1 MGPSIPSTGSGATAC
16 AEGAAR
22 SRRSQPRWCGPKRS
36 SERTKGCAC
45 PGSTGTRASTPIRT
59 CARCAAAPVAPA
71 ATDEGRASRRAA
83 RGLGPQAR
91 GGPMNEEGRKRW
103 VLVGIML
110 SIFLAAIES
119 TGVATAMP
127 KGVSSLGGIRIYS
140 WVFSG
145 FLLTQTVT
153 MALWGRFSD
162 LYGRRSIYLA
172 GLATFL
178 AGSALSG
185 AAQDMAQL
193 VVFRMVQGA
202 GAGALMTL
210 GYTIIAEL
218 FGLERRARMQGYIS
232 GIWGLASLIGPWVG
246 GVLTDHVSWRWVFYI
261 NLPFGAIAMAV
272 IATALTVVERPV
284 RRPIVDWAGVALL
297 AAGVSAGPLRI
308 VAAGPAGCASRIAVV
323 ALLALGAALLVAFV
337 AVERRAVEPIVPPRL
352 FRSRMVV
359 AAVLTP
365 FPARPA
371 LVWGLSFLLLVLPS
385 GAGAPPTGGRPLPP
399 PF

>member
-1 MGPSIPSTGSGATAC
+1 
-16 AEGAAR
+16 
-22 SRRSQPRWCGPKRS
+22 
-36 SERTKGCAC
+36 
-45 PGSTGTRASTPIRT
+45 
-59 CARCAAAPVAPA
+59 
-71 ATDEGRASRRAA
+71 
-83 RGLGPQAR
+83 
-91 GGPMNEEGRKRW
+91 MNEEGRKRW

-119 TGVATAMP
+119 TVVATAMP
-127 KGVSSLGGIRIYS
+127 TVVASLGGIRIYS

-153 MALWGRFSD
+153 MPLWGRFSD

-284 RRPIVDWAGVALL
+284 RRPIVDWAGVALF
-297 AAGVSAGPLRI
+297 AAGVSAVLLGI
-308 VAAGPAGCASRIAVV
+308 VEAGRAGSWSRIEVV
-323 ALLALGAALLVAFV
+323 ALLALGAVELRRIVRRQPRPEHVMVRPCNDRNRIDLDVAQALYDLWHRV
-337 AVERRAVEPIVPPRL
+337 RL
-352 FRSRMVV
+352 HF
-359 AAVLTP
+359 
-365 FPARPA
+365 
-371 LVWGLSFLLLVLPS
+371 
-385 GAGAPPTGGRPLPP
+385 GG
-399 PF
+399 

>member
-1 MGPSIPSTGSGATAC
+1 
-16 AEGAAR
+16 
-22 SRRSQPRWCGPKRS
+22 
-36 SERTKGCAC
+36 
-45 PGSTGTRASTPIRT
+45 
-59 CARCAAAPVAPA
+59 
-71 ATDEGRASRRAA
+71 
-83 RGLGPQAR
+83 
-91 GGPMNEEGRKRW
+91 MNEEGRKRW

-119 TGVATAMP
+119 TVVATAMP
-127 KGVSSLGGIRIYS
+127 TVVSSLGGIRIYS

-153 MALWGRFSD
+153 MPLWGRFSD

-246 GVLTDHVSWRWVFYI
+246 GVLTDHFSWRWVFYI

-284 RRPIVDWAGVALL
+284 RRPIVDWAGVALF
-297 AAGVSAGPLRI
+297 AARVSAALLR
-308 VAAGPAGCASRIAVV
+308 VVEGGRAGSWSRTAVR
-323 ALLALGAALLVAFV
+323 ALLAPGAALLV
-337 AVERRAVEPIVPPRL
+337 PR
-352 FRSRMVV
+352 V
-359 AAVLTP
+359 AAVAP
-365 FPARPA
+365 
-371 LVWGLSFLLLVLPS
+371 
-385 GAGAPPTGGRPLPP
+385 GAAP
-399 PF
+399 

>member
-1 MGPSIPSTGSGATAC
+1 
-16 AEGAAR
+16 
-22 SRRSQPRWCGPKRS
+22 
-36 SERTKGCAC
+36 
-45 PGSTGTRASTPIRT
+45 
-59 CARCAAAPVAPA
+59 
-71 ATDEGRASRRAA
+71 
-83 RGLGPQAR
+83 
-91 GGPMNEEGRKRW
+91 MNEEGRKRW
-103 VLVGIML
+103 VPVGLML
-110 SIFLAAIES
+110 STFLAAIES
-119 TGVATAMP
+119 PAAATAMP
-127 KGVSSLGGIRIYS
+127 TVVASLGGIRIYS

-153 MALWGRFSD
+153 MPLWGRFSD

-178 AGSALSG
+178 AGSALAG

-193 VVFRMVQGA
+193 VVFRMVQDA

-210 GYTIIAEL
+210 GYTIIGEL
-218 FGLERRARMQGYIS
+218 FGLEPRARMQGYIS

-261 NLPFGAIAMAV
+261 NLPFRAIAMAG

-284 RRPIVDWAGVALL
+284 RRPIVDWAGVALF
-297 AAGVSAGPLRI
+297 AAGGSAVLFGI
-308 VAAGPAGCASRIAVV
+308 VEAGRTGSWSRIAVV

-359 AAVLTP
+359 AAVLTRFLP
-365 FPARPA
+365 RMGVFG
-371 LVWGLSFLLLVLPS
+371 GLSFFSLFLPS
-385 GAGAPPTGGRPLPP
+385 MTGGTPPGGGPRLPA
-399 PF
+399 FVLWRG